1 MSEAKSE
8 AAVGLLLCRLITM
21 LATFAIGSLPL
32 STAYA
37 SNAEPSTPAQAQQ
50 NAAPRRD
57 APAPSE
63 QTFPITEFRV
73 LGNHVLDRIKVESA
87 VYPYLG
93 NDRTIKTVEQARDAL
108 VAAYRQAGYGTVLVD
123 IPEQTVDEGIVRL
136 QVTEGTIEKVR
147 IAGAR
152 YYSDRRIL
160 AALPSITPGTVPKLP
175 ELQTEL
181 GRLANE
187 ARDRQITPILKAG
200 SAPGTVAVDLRVKDH
215 VPLHGS
221 IGVDDRYTADTTHT
235 RLNASLSYDNM
246 FQRGESLSVQY
257 QMSPSAPSEVKLWV
271 LSYLGHTLS
280 PQWTWS
286 VYGLRSESNVAAI
299 GTLSVIGN
307 GKVFGGRLIDTFGG
321 DSGSVNSLTLGVDYK
336 NFGQNVVL
344 PSDVNA
350 PTPIHYVLWSAQL
363 ATTRLH
369 EHYDFQN
376 SLALNFGLRGI
387 AGNDAEFEFKRYG
400 GSASYAYLRGSS
412 NLTWRTWR
420 GFALT
425 GRLAFQYSAQPLVNN
440 EQFSLGGEDS
450 VRGYLE
456 AEELVDAG
464 VAAAAELHFPR
475 LVLGRAEAVGYFFYD
490 RGIGMNQQPLPGEI
504 VAGTAR
510 TDLASFGVGFHA
522 AFYGANA
529 TLELAEPRLTGSR
542 TRRDDGRLHFSVL
555 YGF

>member
-1 MSEAKSE
+1 
-8 AAVGLLLCRLITM
+8 M
-21 LATFAIGSLPL
+21 LATFAIWLLPL
-32 STAYA
+32 TTAYA
-37 SNAEPSTPAQAQQ
+37 FNAEPSAPPKAQQ
-50 NAAPRRD
+50 NAPPRSD
-57 APAPSE
+57 APAAPE

-73 LGNHVLDRIKVESA
+73 LGNHVLDQMKVESA
-87 VYPYLG
+87 VYPFLG

-108 VAAYRQAGYGTVLVD
+108 VAAYREAGYGTVLVD

-136 QVTEGTIEKVR
+136 KVTEGTIEKVR

-160 AALPSITPGTVPKLP
+160 AALPAITPGTVPKLP

-181 GRLANE
+181 AQLANE

-200 SAPGTVAVDLRVKDH
+200 SAPGTVAVDLRVKDSL
-215 VPLHGS
+215 PLHGS

-235 RLNASLSYDNM
+235 RLTASLSYDNL
-246 FQRGESLSVQY
+246 FQRGESVSLQY

-271 LSYLGHTLS
+271 LTYQGHTLS

-286 VYGLRSESNVAAI
+286 AYGIRSQSNVAAI

-307 GKVFGGRLIDTFGG
+307 GKIFGARLVDTFGG
-321 DSGSVNSLTLGVDYK
+321 DASSVNSLTFGVDYK

-344 PSDVNA
+344 PSDVSA

-363 ATTRLH
+363 AATRLH
-369 EHYDFQN
+369 EHYDFLN
-376 SLALNFGLRGI
+376 SIALNFGLRGL
-387 AGNDAEFEFKRYG
+387 AGNDAEFEFKRFG
-400 GSASYAYLRGSS
+400 ATASYAYLRGSS
-412 NLTWRTWR
+412 NVTWRTWR

-425 GRLAFQYSAQPLVNN
+425 GRLAFQYSGQPLVNN

-464 VAAAAELHFPR
+464 IAATVELHFPR
-475 LVLGRAEAVGYFFYD
+475 LVLGRAETVGYFFYD

-504 VAGTAR
+504 ASGTVR

-542 TRRDDGRLHFSVL
+542 TRRDDGRIHFSVL